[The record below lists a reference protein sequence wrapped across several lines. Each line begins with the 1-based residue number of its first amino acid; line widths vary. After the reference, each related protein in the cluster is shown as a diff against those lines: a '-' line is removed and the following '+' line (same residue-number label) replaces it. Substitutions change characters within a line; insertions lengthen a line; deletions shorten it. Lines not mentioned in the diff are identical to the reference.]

1 MKRNLR
7 VEVEG
12 RRWRRE
18 GSCRLK
24 HLKAKRGLTLPF
36 GSSGDDLD
44 LRIMM
49 VMVTRKTNGYVEMCS
64 SSET

>member
-36 GSSGDDLD
+36 GSGGEFETM
-44 LRIMM
+44 I
-49 VMVTRKTNGYVEMCS
+49 NFGYLVFQDNRCRMWS
-64 SSET
+64 Y

>member
-12 RRWRRE
+12 RRWGRE

-36 GSSGDDLD
+36 GSGGDNDKD
-44 LRIMM
+44 GR
-49 VMVTRKTNGYVEMCS
+49 GD
-64 SSET
+64 

>member
-1 MKRNLR
+1 MER
-7 VEVEG
+7 G
-12 RRWRRE
+12 SRRRGK
-18 GSCRLK
+18 GSGRLK
-24 HLKAKRGLTLPF
+24 HLETQRGLPLPF
-36 GSSGDDLD
+36 GSSGNDLD

>member
-36 GSSGDDLD
+36 GSG
-44 LRIMM
+44 
-49 VMVTRKTNGYVEMCS
+49 GEF
-64 SSET
+64 ETMIRTGVVIERLKFWIFGFARQ